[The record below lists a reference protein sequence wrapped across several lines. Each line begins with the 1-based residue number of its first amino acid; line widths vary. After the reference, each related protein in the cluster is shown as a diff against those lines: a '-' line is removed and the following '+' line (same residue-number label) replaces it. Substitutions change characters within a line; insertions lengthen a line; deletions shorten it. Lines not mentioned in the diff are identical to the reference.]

1 MQWRGLRQSSNVE
14 DRRGRG
20 PAKIALGGGLGTLVV
35 VLIVWLLGGNP
46 AQFLNLTDNPEATGT
61 SAELPANDTLS
72 QFVSVVLAE
81 TEDVWTKIFETT
93 GMDYRQPKLVLYSDQ
108 IQSACGFSSAASGPF
123 YCPGDEKV
131 YLDLS
136 FFREMQT
143 QLGASG
149 DFALAYVV
157 AHEVG
162 HHVQKL
168 TGRLDEVN
176 RLRGKTTEK
185 EFNKIMVRLE
195 LQADYY
201 AGIWAHYADKWKHIV
216 ETGDLDEA
224 IRAAGAVGDDRLQ
237 KQSQGYIVPD
247 SFTHGTSEQ
256 RMNWFMKG
264 YQSGNSSVVD
274 PFKENSL

>member
-1 MQWRGLRQSSNVE
+1 
-14 DRRGRG
+14 
-20 PAKIALGGGLGTLVV
+20 